1 MGDDTSAAN
10 LQHWPVH
17 ETACKT
23 KSALSIDKNVITDD
37 DVSLAHDPVNE
48 DARSEIPPITCAIS
62 LEKRLGNEDSSE
74 KEHHKT

>member
-1 MGDDTSAAN
+1 MADDSSAAN

-17 ETACKT
+17 KSVAKT
-23 KSALSIDKNVITDD
+23 KSDLSIDKNMIADD

-48 DARSEIPPITCAIS
+48 DARSEIPPITRAIS
-62 LEKRLGNEDSSE
+62 LEKRLGNEDSPE